1 MLLLGLNF
9 GGSLYPWSSP
19 TVICLVTFGAVTWLL
34 FLFIEYRVALS
45 PIIPFGV
52 FNTWQR
58 LSPLLAALFHG
69 LVLAIST
76 WFLPLYFQSIL
87 GAGALLSGIL
97 LLPLA
102 LAMSFSDALTGWAVS
117 ATGNYTIFVRAGFLL
132 TTLGSGLLIA
142 LPHSRS
148 WAPVIVFQILL
159 GAGVGPNFQAL
170 LVAQQ
175 SSVKVSDV
183 GTATATFGF
192 ARNLATSVGLVLG
205 EVVFQN
211 TMHKQY
217 ATLNAS
223 LGPML
228 AGTLSDGG
236 AEASVFVIDTLPKEQ
251 MTVARNAYYSSL
263 RNVWILQTVFA
274 AVGVVFICFIKGRQL
289 SQDHEVVETGLEVEG
304 RRAAEAEKER
314 LGNRGD
320 GQNGAV

>member
-19 TVICLVTFGAVTWLL
+19 TVICLVIFGTVTWVL
-34 FLFIEYRVALS
+34 FLLIEYRVAHS
-45 PIIPFGV
+45 PIIPFRV

-69 LVLAIST
+69 LVLAVST

-87 GAGALLSGIL
+87 RAGALLSGVL

-117 ATGNYTIFVRAGFLL
+117 ATGKYTVFVRAGFLL

-142 LPHSRS
+142 LPHSCS
-148 WAPVIVFQILL
+148 WAPVIIFQILL
-159 GAGVGPNFQAL
+159 GAGVGSNFQAL

-183 GTATATFGF
+183 GTATATFQF
-192 ARNLATSVGLVLG
+192 ARNLATSVGLVIG
-205 EVVFQN
+205 GVVFQN

-217 ATLNAS
+217 ATLDGS

-228 AGTLSDGG
+228 ASKLSDGG
-236 AEASVFVIDTLPKEQ
+236 AEASVFVI
-251 MTVARNAYYSSL
+251 
-263 RNVWILQTVFA
+263 
-274 AVGVVFICFIKGRQL
+274 
-289 SQDHEVVETGLEVEG
+289 
-304 RRAAEAEKER
+304 
-314 LGNRGD
+314 RG
-320 GQNGAV
+320 QKSR